1 MGERLARSLVS
12 TKTLD
17 FLELCD
23 DFSIANISL
32 TRAFANQSVEDINL
46 RKRFH
51 LNIIV
56 IIRQKRAISEILPNF
71 VLEEEDILVVG
82 GTNDAIRKF
91 EKANEA

>member
-1 MGERLARSLVS
+1 
-12 TKTLD
+12 
-17 FLELCD
+17 
-23 DFSIANISL
+23 
-32 TRAFANQSVEDINL
+32 
-46 RKRFH
+46 
-51 LNIIV
+51 V